1 MKSNQ
6 LKVSTR
12 LTPLNQQKGN
22 SAFGMLDA
30 DTALNTHEI
39 LVHNTFNGTPGQP
52 SIGEG
57 VNSKLVYNNF
67 NHQRTKTSHAGARP
81 GK

>member
-1 MKSNQ
+1 MKNNQ
-6 LKVSTR
+6 LKVSNR
-12 LTPLNQQKGN
+12 LTPLSQKKGN
-22 SAFGMLDA
+22 SAFGMIDA
-30 DTALNTHEI
+30 DMDLNTHEI
-39 LVHNTFNGTPGQP
+39 LVNNTFNGASGQP

-57 VNSKLVYNNF
+57 VNAKLVFNNF